1 MFQLSHFFISA
12 KGKKTPSKKMSCFSE
27 KMTNPIKNER
37 VLTYSL
43 NFPKWC
49 NGECSVLN
57 FLISIIEKMKTII
70 SNEGKKVIFI
80 VHSLNNQIIFNTIY
94 NNYFW

>member
-12 KGKKTPSKKMSCFSE
+12 KGRKTPSKKMSCLSE
-27 KMTNPIKNER
+27 KMTHPIKNER

-43 NFPKWC
+43 NFPNWC

-57 FLISIIEKMKTII
+57 FLISVIEKMKTII
-70 SNEGKKVIFI
+70 SNKEKKMIFI
-80 VHSLNNQIIFNTIY
+80 VHSLNNRIIFNSIY
-94 NNYFW
+94 NNYF